1 MRSRCCA
8 AAAWPGTGAVKDLG
22 PADLTAMMIGEPHA
36 PKNPE
41 RKGAP
46 SDETRLAV
54 SSLAHRR
61 GWRPQGPVDRR
72 DSIVHAHEI
81 VGIAGVSGNG
91 QKDLVEVLGGQR
103 PMRVRRDHRRW
114 RAL

>member
-1 MRSRCCA
+1 
-8 AAAWPGTGAVKDLG
+8 
-22 PADLTAMMIGEPHA
+22 MMIGEPHA

-46 SDETRLAV
+46 SSETRLAV
-54 SSLAHRR
+54 SALRTAEDGGRK
-61 GWRPQGPVDRR
+61 GL
-72 DSIVHAHEI
+72 SIEQITVHAHEI

-103 PMRVRRDHRRW
+103 PVESGIDHGGRRAVRCQP
-114 RAL
+114 RAVAGA